1 MIRRPPRSTLFPY
14 TTLFRSTY
22 PLSSAPNPETLSA
35 TNQVRQ
41 EGDAPGAGAYPAQ
54 PRPALRV
61 ANRAQARAQRDLR
74 RPGDP
79 GVSGGGAA
87 ARPSSPQKP
96 HSSQHGSEA
105 QIAAGESG
113 SETRQV
119 IDDVAKRRHVQTSRT
134 DVLSRRLLVT
144 LLRDD
149 SCVTIFGFRLQLV
162 PPRIARSTIL
172 SAGSSSRI
180 PCSAASS
187 PLLRRGLPRWA
198 PARSAPGRDWR
209 HGAWGCAADHRE
221 SPAGIGRRLRAA
233 PTAPP
238 DRPPSRT

>member
-1 MIRRPPRSTLFPY
+1 MRGARVNGVAPCPT
-14 TTLFRSTY
+14 STY

-41 EGDAPGAGAYPAQ
+41 EGDAPGAGAYPGQ

-87 ARPSSPQKP
+87 ARSRSPQKP

-119 IDDVAKRRHVQTSRT
+119 IEDVTNRRP
-134 DVLSRRLLVT
+134 L
-144 LLRDD
+144 
-149 SCVTIFGFRLQLV
+149 
-162 PPRIARSTIL
+162 
-172 SAGSSSRI
+172 
-180 PCSAASS
+180 ASS
-187 PLLRRGLPRWA
+187 P
-198 PARSAPGRDWR
+198 RD
-209 HGAWGCAADHRE
+209 A
-221 SPAGIGRRLRAA
+221 S
-233 PTAPP
+233 
-238 DRPPSRT
+238 S